1 METFMMATGKMIE
14 LMDMGSILTPME
26 LNMKATGSTIS
37 SMDKVRN
44 TGLMVLNMREITNL
58 AKRTAMDNSFG
69 LTNHH
74 MPETS

>member
-1 METFMMATGKMIE
+1 MATGKTTEPMATVSIPT
-14 LMDMGSILTPME
+14 LMVHSTKVI
-26 LNMKATGSTIS
+26 GSTIS
-37 SMDKVRN
+37 NTAKVRN